1 MYKMNFVLEK
11 QCFQT
16 FRKKFN
22 LHSNTFPNNQYL
34 LNIYIEIVMYSVK
47 YKYMQR
53 LHIRIKFFYQML
65 VDQS

>member
-1 MYKMNFVLEK
+1 MYEMYFVLGK
-11 QCFQT
+11 LSFRS
-16 FRKKFN
+16 FRKNCN

-53 LHIRIKFFYQML
+53 LYIRIKFFYQML